1 VKQNQRLAAA
11 AFQIVQADPL
21 DVDEPPLRRIIAL
34 RFVRE
39 LPVDDCGSRDEGAC
53 GSKRGG
59 ARMSRE
65 GGQAV
70 G

>member
-1 VKQNQRLAAA
+1 
-11 AFQIVQADPL
+11 VQANAIDI
-21 DVDEPPLRRIIAL
+21 DEPTLRRIIAL

-39 LPVDDCGSRDEGAC
+39 PPVYDCASRDEGTC

-59 ARMSRE
+59 ARMSRD
-65 GGQAV
+65 GGQAI